1 MVHRAK
7 LLLTCLVGGPILIS
21 TAIAQQRPSLVVGP
35 LTAAAIYGPEGGPF
49 SPSTFEYRVSAS
61 EGVVSF
67 SVTTPA
73 WLTASPSTGAADPG
87 GVTVKL
93 AVSPAASQLGPGV
106 YGPSIAF
113 TNVTNGLGS
122 THRMATLT
130 IGAPPAVAPP
140 ATPGAPP
147 ATAGAP
153 PAKAR
158 APTAKAVA
166 PPAKAVAP
174 PAKMD
179 SLWDKNTGYLLDQS
193 GEKLLDDRGERMLPK

>member
-35 LTAAAIYGPEGGPF
+35 LTAAAISGPEGGPF

-61 EGVVSF
+61 AGVVSF

-93 AVSPAASQLGPGV
+93 AVSPAASQLRSGV

-130 IGAPPAVAPP
+130 IKTGASPAQAVVPPAKVGAPPAVASP
-140 ATPGAPP
+140 
-147 ATAGAP
+147 
-153 PAKAR
+153 K
-158 APTAKAVA
+158 KVVA
-166 PPAKAVAP
+166 PPAKPGAP
-174 PAKMD
+174 PMKMD
-179 SLWDKNTGYLLDQS
+179 SFWDKNTGYLLDQS
-193 GEKLLDDRGERMLPK
+193 GGQLLDDRGGRMLPK